1 MQLNKHY
8 FRHIRREDERAEF
21 ILINY
26 TLFLTLPTL
35 LAYQF
40 LIKLNMFKQNAMVIL
55 MSCQCTFGLICISE
69 NLYI

>member
-8 FRHIRREDERAEF
+8 FCHIRREDKRAKF

-26 TLFLTLPTL
+26 TLSLTILPTL

-40 LIKLNMFKQNAMVIL
+40 LKVNTFKQNVINAVVIL
-55 MSCQCTFGLICISE
+55 MSCQCTFGLICI
-69 NLYI
+69 L